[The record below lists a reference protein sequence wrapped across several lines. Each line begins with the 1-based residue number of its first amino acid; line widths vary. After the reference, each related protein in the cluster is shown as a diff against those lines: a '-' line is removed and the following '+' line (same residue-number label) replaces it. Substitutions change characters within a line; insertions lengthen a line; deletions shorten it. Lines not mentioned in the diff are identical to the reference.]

1 MTANESP
8 AIKDP
13 VSKSAWTGDEAESCG
28 FGVIPLAS
36 VAPSGS
42 LELLS
47 QQEIARLRETAQG
60 ELYELFRRCALA
72 VLNCDELSDSAEEVF
87 QQYADFE
94 VEIVQRTRGIKLEL
108 KNAPACAFVDG
119 KLMRGV
125 RDHLFAVLR
134 DIVFVAS
141 EMYRLGEEGRW
152 GWGAGTL
159 DQTAAVQ
166 NDVQT
171 RNLVF
176 HILRNAGLMLP
187 RKPPSMVVCWG
198 GHAISR
204 EEYDYSKSVGYQL
217 GLRGMDICTG
227 CGPGAMKGP
236 MKGAAVGHAKQR
248 NNTGRYVGIT
258 EPGIVA
264 AESPNP
270 IVNHLVVLPDI
281 EKRLE
286 AFVRFGHG
294 IIVFPG
300 GAGTLEEILFLLGT
314 LMSPE
319 NSDLRLPLIFTEPET
334 SRGYFRKI
342 DQFLVDTLGE
352 EVRHYYTIIENDPV
366 QVARV
371 MHDGVADVAVQRRA
385 NRDAFYYNWSLRI
398 PVEMLVPFDVTH
410 ESMAALKLT
419 LDQPAAE
426 LVVNL
431 RRVFSGIVAGNVK
444 DQGVR
449 LVREHGP
456 FVLKGEAKLMRAI
469 DELLQ
474 GFVADGRMKI
484 QRERYHPCYTIE
496 APQMADSPD

>member
-1 MTANESP
+1 MTIPET
-8 AIKDP
+8 
-13 VSKSAWTGDEAESCG
+13 SATQCRSGDGQTGATT
-28 FGVIPLAS
+28 IPLAS

-47 QQEIARLRETAQG
+47 QQEIVQLRETAKG

-72 VLNCDELSDSAEEVF
+72 VLNCDGLSDSAEEVYRQF
-87 QQYADFE
+87 ADFDI
-94 VEIVQRTRGIKLEL
+94 EIVQRTRGIKLEL

-119 KLMRGV
+119 KIMRGV

-141 EMYRLGEEGRW
+141 ELYRLGEQ
-152 GWGAGTL
+152 
-159 DQTAAVQ
+159 DQTGWTGRFDQATWHQ
-166 NDVQT
+166 GDEQT
-171 RNLVF
+171 SNLVF

-204 EEYDYSKSVGYQL
+204 EEYDYSKSVGYHL
-217 GLRGMDICTG
+217 GLRDMDICTG

-248 NNTGRYVGIT
+248 NTKGRYVGIT

-300 GAGTLEEILFLLGT
+300 GVGTLEEILFLLGT

-319 NSDLRLPLIFTEPET
+319 NKALRLPLIFTEPA
-334 SRGYFRKI
+334 SSQGYFRQI
-342 DQFLVDTLGE
+342 DRFLVDTLGE
-352 EVRHYYTIIENDPV
+352 GVREYYTIVEDDPV
-366 QVARV
+366 QVARL
-371 MHDGVADVAVQRRA
+371 MQEGVADVGVQRRS
-385 NRDAFYYNWSLRI
+385 NRDAFYFNWSLSI
-398 PVEMLVPFDVTH
+398 PSEMRVPFEVTH
-410 ESMAALKLT
+410 ESMAALNLSFD
-419 LDQPAAE
+419 LPAAE
-426 LVVNL
+426 LAVNL

-444 DQGVR
+444 DHGVR

-456 FVLKGEAKLMRAI
+456 FALQGEPALMQAI
-469 DELLQ
+469 DKLLQ
-474 GFVADGRMKI
+474 GFVSAGRMKL
-484 QRERYHPCYTIE
+484 QREQYHPCYVIQ
-496 APQMADSPD
+496 APESA